1 MKEKYELAY
10 EDYLTGMKQKEI
22 AKKYDTTINT
32 VKSWSRRYEWS
43 KKKKKG
49 AHQNKSVHTK
59 KECKKIAEEIV
70 ESSELDEERQ
80 LFCIYYLKYHNKVKA
95 YQKVKPNTP
104 YNSACVMASRW
115 SKEPAVIDELNRLK
129 KELYEDALLDPHDI
143 VQKYIDIAFADIND
157 YLEYGREEVPVMGA
171 FGPVI
176 AKNPKTGEDEIL
188 KQTINTV
195 RFKESAYADGTILS
209 EVKKGKDGASIK
221 LSDRMKALDWLSKH
235 MNLATEEQRVKI
247 DLIKAQTNKVIKST
261 ASNENEEDE
270 TVIIVNDLSSIEETE
285 DEKEEDS

>member
-10 EDYLTGMKQKEI
+10 EDYLAGMKQKEI

-70 ESSELDEERQ
+70 ETSELDEERQ

-95 YQKVKPNTP
+95 YQKVKPKTP

-115 SKEPAVIDELNRLK
+115 SKEPAVIEEINRLK

-157 YLEYGREEVPVMGA
+157 YLEYGREEVPVI
-171 FGPVI
+171 V
-176 AKNPKTGEDEIL
+176 KNPITGEDEIL
-188 KQTINTV
+188 KQTVNMV
-195 RFKESAYADGTILS
+195 KFKESAYVDGTILS

-235 MNLATEEQRVKI
+235 MNLATEEQRAKI
-247 DLIKAQTNKVIKST
+247 DLIKAQTRKI
-261 ASNENEEDE
+261 AID
-270 TVIIVNDLSSIEETE
+270 
-285 DEKEEDS
+285 DEKEEIEDDGFLDALNASAKEDWEDE

>member
-1 MKEKYELAY
+1 MEKHELAF
-10 EDYLTGMKQKEI
+10 EDYKNGMKQKEI
-22 AKKYDTTINT
+22 AKKYNTTINT

-70 ESSELDEERQ
+70 ETSELDEEHQ

-115 SKEPAVIDELNRLK
+115 SKQSAVIEEINRLK

-143 VQKYIDIAFADIND
+143 VQKYIDIAFADLND
-157 YLEYGREEVPVMGA
+157 YLEYGQEEVPV
-171 FGPVI
+171 I
-176 AKNPKTGEDEIL
+176 IKNPITGEDEVL
-188 KQTINTV
+188 KQTVNMV
-195 RFKESAYADGTILS
+195 KFKESAFADGTILS
-209 EVKKGKDGASIK
+209 EVKQGRNGASIK
-221 LSDRMKALDWLSKH
+221 LADRMKALDWLSKH
-235 MNLATEEQRVKI
+235 MNLATEEQRAKI
-247 DLIKAQTNKVIKST
+247 DLIKAQTRKIT
-261 ASNENEEDE
+261 ID
-270 TVIIVNDLSSIEETE
+270 
-285 DEKEEDS
+285 DEKEEIIDDGFLEALNASAKEDWEDEED

>member
-1 MKEKYELAY
+1 MEKHELAF
-10 EDYLTGMKQKEI
+10 EDYKNGMKQKKI
-22 AKKYDTTINT
+22 AKKYNTTINT

-70 ESSELDEERQ
+70 ETSELDEEHQ

-115 SKEPAVIDELNRLK
+115 SKQSAVIEEINRLK

-143 VQKYIDIAFADIND
+143 VQKYIDIAFADLND
-157 YLEYGREEVPVMGA
+157 YLEYGQEEVPV
-171 FGPVI
+171 I
-176 AKNPKTGEDEIL
+176 IKNPITGEDEVL
-188 KQTINTV
+188 KQTVNMV
-195 RFKESAYADGTILS
+195 KFKESAFADGTILS
-209 EVKKGKDGASIK
+209 EVKQGRNGASIK
-221 LSDRMKALDWLSKH
+221 LADRMKALDWLSKH
-235 MNLATEEQRVKI
+235 MNLATEEQRAKI
-247 DLIKAQTNKVIKST
+247 DLIKAQTRKITIDDEQEEIIDDGFLEALN
-261 ASNENEEDE
+261 ASAKEDWEDEED
-270 TVIIVNDLSSIEETE
+270 
-285 DEKEEDS
+285 

>member
-1 MKEKYELAY
+1 MEKHELAF
-10 EDYLTGMKQKEI
+10 EDYKNGMKQKEI
-22 AKKYDTTINT
+22 AKKYGTTINT

-49 AHQNKSVHTK
+49 APQNKSVHTK

-70 ESSELDEERQ
+70 ETSELDEEHQ

-115 SKEPAVIDELNRLK
+115 SKQPAVIEEINRLK
-129 KELYEDALLDPHDI
+129 KELYEDALLDPQDI
-143 VQKYIDIAFADIND
+143 VQKYIAFADIND

-171 FGPVI
+171 FGPLI

-195 RFKESAYADGTILS
+195 RFKESAYVDGTILS
-209 EVKKGKDGASIK
+209 EVKQGRNGASIK
-221 LSDRMKALDWLSKH
+221 LADRMKALDWLSKQ
-235 MNLATEEQRVKI
+235 MNLATEEQRAKI
-247 DLIKAQTNKVIKST
+247 DLIKAQTRKNTIDDEQEEIIDDGFLEALN
-261 ASNENEEDE
+261 ASAKEDWEDEED
-270 TVIIVNDLSSIEETE
+270 
-285 DEKEEDS
+285 

>member
-1 MKEKYELAY
+1 MEKHELAF
-10 EDYLTGMKQKEI
+10 EDYKNGMKQKEI
-22 AKKYDTTINT
+22 AKKYGTTINT

-70 ESSELDEERQ
+70 ETSELDEEHQ

-115 SKEPAVIDELNRLK
+115 SKQPAVIEEINRLK

-143 VQKYIDIAFADIND
+143 VQKYIDIAFADLND
-157 YLEYGREEVPVMGA
+157 YLEYGQEEVPV
-171 FGPVI
+171 I
-176 AKNPKTGEDEIL
+176 IKNPITGEDEVL
-188 KQTINTV
+188 KQTVNMV
-195 RFKESAYADGTILS
+195 KFKESAFADGTILS
-209 EVKKGKDGASIK
+209 EVKQGRNGASIK
-221 LSDRMKALDWLSKH
+221 LADRMKALDWLSKH
-235 MNLATEEQRVKI
+235 MNLATEEQKAKI
-247 DLIKAQTNKVIKST
+247 DLIKAQTRKITIDDEQEEIADDDFLNALN
-261 ASNENEEDE
+261 ASAKEDWEDEED
-270 TVIIVNDLSSIEETE
+270 
-285 DEKEEDS
+285 

>member
-1 MKEKYELAY
+1 LKEKYELAY
-10 EDYLTGMKQKEI
+10 EDYLAGMKQKEI
-22 AKKYDTTINT
+22 AKKYGTTINT

-70 ESSELDEERQ
+70 EISELDEERQ

-95 YQKVKPNTP
+95 YQKVKPHTP

-115 SKEPAVIDELNRLK
+115 SKQPAVIEEINRLK
-129 KELYEDALLDPHDI
+129 KELYEDALLDPQDI

-157 YLEYGREEVPVMGA
+157 YLEYGREEVPVI
-171 FGPVI
+171 V
-176 AKNPKTGEDEIL
+176 KNPITGEDEIL
-188 KQTINTV
+188 KQTVNMV
-195 RFKESAYADGTILS
+195 KFKESAYVDGTILS

-235 MNLATEEQRVKI
+235 MNLATEEQRAKI
-247 DLIKAQTNKVIKST
+247 DLIKAQTRKI
-261 ASNENEEDE
+261 AID
-270 TVIIVNDLSSIEETE
+270 
-285 DEKEEDS
+285 DEKEEIEDDGFLDALNASAKEDWEDEED

>member
-1 MKEKYELAY
+1 MEKHELAF
-10 EDYLTGMKQKEI
+10 EDYKNGMKQKEI
-22 AKKYDTTINT
+22 AKKYGTTINT

-70 ESSELDEERQ
+70 ETSELDEEHQ

-115 SKEPAVIDELNRLK
+115 SKQPAVIEEINRLK

-143 VQKYIDIAFADIND
+143 VQKYIDIAFADLND
-157 YLEYGREEVPVMGA
+157 YLEYGQEEVPV
-171 FGPVI
+171 I
-176 AKNPKTGEDEIL
+176 IKNPITGEDEVL
-188 KQTINTV
+188 KQTVNMV
-195 RFKESAYADGTILS
+195 KFKESAFADGTILS
-209 EVKKGKDGASIK
+209 EVKQGRNGASIK
-221 LSDRMKALDWLSKH
+221 LADRMKALDWLSKH
-235 MNLATEEQRVKI
+235 MNLATEEQRAKI
-247 DLIKAQTNKVIKST
+247 DLIKAQTRKITIDDEQEEIADDGFLDALN
-261 ASNENEEDE
+261 ASAKEDWEDEED
-270 TVIIVNDLSSIEETE
+270 
-285 DEKEEDS
+285 

>member
-1 MKEKYELAY
+1 M
-10 EDYLTGMKQKEI
+10 
-22 AKKYDTTINT
+22 
-32 VKSWSRRYEWS
+32 
-43 KKKKKG
+43 
-49 AHQNKSVHTK
+49 
-59 KECKKIAEEIV
+59 
-70 ESSELDEERQ
+70 
-80 LFCIYYLKYHNKVKA
+80 KYHNKVKA

-115 SKEPAVIDELNRLK
+115 SKQPAVIEEINRLK

-157 YLEYGREEVPVMGA
+157 YLEYGREEIPVMGA

-195 RFKESAYADGTILS
+195 RFKESVYVDGTILS

-235 MNLATEEQRVKI
+235 MNLATEEQRAKI
-247 DLIKAQTNKVIKST
+247 DLIKAQTRKITIDDEQEEIIDDGFLEALN
-261 ASNENEEDE
+261 ASAKEDWEDEED
-270 TVIIVNDLSSIEETE
+270 
-285 DEKEEDS
+285 

>member
-1 MKEKYELAY
+1 LKEKYELAY
-10 EDYLTGMKQKEI
+10 EDYLAGMKQKEI

-43 KKKKKG
+43 KKKKNG

-70 ESSELDEERQ
+70 EISELDEERQ

-95 YQKVKPNTP
+95 YQKVKPSTP

-115 SKEPAVIDELNRLK
+115 SKEPAVIEEINRLK

-157 YLEYGREEVPVMGA
+157 YLEYGREEVPVI
-171 FGPVI
+171 V
-176 AKNPKTGEDEIL
+176 KNPITGEDEIL
-188 KQTINTV
+188 KQTVNMV
-195 RFKESAYADGTILS
+195 KFKESAYVDGTILS

-235 MNLATEEQRVKI
+235 MNLATEEQKAKI
-247 DLIKAQTNKVIKST
+247 DLIKAQTKKIT
-261 ASNENEEDE
+261 ID
-270 TVIIVNDLSSIEETE
+270 
-285 DEKEEDS
+285 DEKEEIEDDGFLDALNASAKEDWEDE

>member
-10 EDYLTGMKQKEI
+10 EDYLAGMKQKEI

-32 VKSWSRRYEWS
+32 VKSWSRRYEWL

-70 ESSELDEERQ
+70 KSSELDEERQ

-115 SKEPAVIDELNRLK
+115 SKEPAVIEEINRLK

-157 YLEYGREEVPVMGA
+157 YLEYGREEVPVI
-171 FGPVI
+171 V
-176 AKNPKTGEDEIL
+176 KNPITGEDEIL
-188 KQTINTV
+188 KQTVNMV
-195 RFKESAYADGTILS
+195 KFKESAYVDGTILS

-235 MNLATEEQRVKI
+235 MNLATEEQRAKI
-247 DLIKAQTNKVIKST
+247 DLIKAQTRKITIDDEQEEIADDGFLDALN
-261 ASNENEEDE
+261 ASAKEDWEDEED
-270 TVIIVNDLSSIEETE
+270 
-285 DEKEEDS
+285 

>member
-10 EDYLTGMKQKEI
+10 EDYLAGMKQKEI

-43 KKKKKG
+43 KRKKKG

-70 ESSELDEERQ
+70 ETSELDEERQ

-115 SKEPAVIDELNRLK
+115 SKEPAVIEEINRLK

-157 YLEYGREEVPVMGA
+157 YLEYGREEVPVI
-171 FGPVI
+171 V
-176 AKNPKTGEDEIL
+176 KNPITGEDEIL
-188 KQTINTV
+188 KQTVNMV
-195 RFKESAYADGTILS
+195 KFKESAYVDGTILS

-235 MNLATEEQRVKI
+235 MNLATEEQKAKI
-247 DLIKAQTNKVIKST
+247 DLIKAQTKKIT
-261 ASNENEEDE
+261 ID
-270 TVIIVNDLSSIEETE
+270 
-285 DEKEEDS
+285 DEKEEIEDDGFLDALNASAKEDWEDE

>member
-1 MKEKYELAY
+1 MEKHELAF
-10 EDYLTGMKQKEI
+10 EDYKNGMKQKEI
-22 AKKYDTTINT
+22 AKKYNTTINT

-70 ESSELDEERQ
+70 ETSELDEEHQ

-115 SKEPAVIDELNRLK
+115 SKQSAVIEEINRLK

-143 VQKYIDIAFADIND
+143 VQKYIDIAFADLND
-157 YLEYGREEVPVMGA
+157 YLEYGQEEVPV
-171 FGPVI
+171 I
-176 AKNPKTGEDEIL
+176 IKNPITGEDEVL
-188 KQTINTV
+188 KQTVNMV
-195 RFKESAYADGTILS
+195 KFKESAFADGTILS
-209 EVKKGKDGASIK
+209 EVKQGRNGVSIK
-221 LSDRMKALDWLSKH
+221 LADRMKALDWLSKH
-235 MNLATEEQRVKI
+235 MNLATEEQRAKI
-247 DLIKAQTNKVIKST
+247 DLIKAQTRKITIDDEQEEIIDDGFLEALN
-261 ASNENEEDE
+261 ASAKEDWEDEED
-270 TVIIVNDLSSIEETE
+270 
-285 DEKEEDS
+285 

>member
-10 EDYLTGMKQKEI
+10 EDYLAGMKQKEI

-70 ESSELDEERQ
+70 ETSELDEERQ

-95 YQKVKPNTP
+95 YQKVKPSAP

-115 SKEPAVIDELNRLK
+115 SKEPAVIEEINRLK

-157 YLEYGREEVPVMGA
+157 YLEYGREEVPVI
-171 FGPVI
+171 V
-176 AKNPKTGEDEIL
+176 KNPITGEDEVL
-188 KQTINTV
+188 KQTVNMV
-195 RFKESAYADGTILS
+195 KFKESKYVDGTILS
-209 EVKKGKDGASIK
+209 EVKKGKAGASIK

-235 MNLATEEQRVKI
+235 MNLATEEQRAKI
-247 DLIKAQTNKVIKST
+247 DLIKAQTKKIT
-261 ASNENEEDE
+261 ID
-270 TVIIVNDLSSIEETE
+270 
-285 DEKEEDS
+285 DEKEEIEDDGFLDALNASAKEDWEDE

>member
-10 EDYLTGMKQKEI
+10 EDYLAGMKQKEI

-43 KKKKKG
+43 KKKKNG

-70 ESSELDEERQ
+70 ETSELDEERQ

-95 YQKVKPNTP
+95 YQKVKPKTP

-115 SKEPAVIDELNRLK
+115 SKEPAVIEEINRLK

-157 YLEYGREEVPVMGA
+157 YLEYGREEVPVI
-171 FGPVI
+171 V
-176 AKNPKTGEDEIL
+176 KNPITGEDEIL
-188 KQTINTV
+188 KQTVNMV
-195 RFKESAYADGTILS
+195 KFKESAYVDGTILS

-235 MNLATEEQRVKI
+235 MNLATEEQRAKI
-247 DLIKAQTNKVIKST
+247 DLIKAQTRKI
-261 ASNENEEDE
+261 AID
-270 TVIIVNDLSSIEETE
+270 
-285 DEKEEDS
+285 DEKEEIEDDGFLDALNASAKEDWEDEEE

>member
-1 MKEKYELAY
+1 MEKHELAF
-10 EDYLTGMKQKEI
+10 EDYKNGMKQKEI
-22 AKKYDTTINT
+22 AKKYNTTINT

-70 ESSELDEERQ
+70 ETSELDEEHQ

-115 SKEPAVIDELNRLK
+115 SKQSAVIEEINRLK

-143 VQKYIDIAFADIND
+143 VQKYIDIAFADLND
-157 YLEYGREEVPVMGA
+157 YLEYGQEEVPV
-171 FGPVI
+171 I
-176 AKNPKTGEDEIL
+176 IKNPITGEDEVL
-188 KQTINTV
+188 KQTVNMV
-195 RFKESAYADGTILS
+195 KFKESAFADGTILS
-209 EVKKGKDGASIK
+209 EVKQGRNGASIK
-221 LSDRMKALDWLSKH
+221 LADRMKALDWLSKH
-235 MNLATEEQRVKI
+235 MNLATEEQRAKI
-247 DLIKAQTNKVIKST
+247 DLIKAQTRKI
-261 ASNENEEDE
+261 AID
-270 TVIIVNDLSSIEETE
+270 
-285 DEKEEDS
+285 DEKEEIEDDGFLEALNASAKEDWEDEED

>member
-10 EDYLTGMKQKEI
+10 EDYLAGMKQKEI

-70 ESSELDEERQ
+70 EISELDEERQ

-95 YQKVKPNTP
+95 YQKVKPSTP

-115 SKEPAVIDELNRLK
+115 SKEPAVIEEINRLK

-157 YLEYGREEVPVMGA
+157 YLEYGQEEVPVI
-171 FGPVI
+171 VT
-176 AKNPKTGEDEIL
+176 NPITGEDEVL
-188 KQTINTV
+188 KQTVNMV
-195 RFKESAYADGTILS
+195 KFKDSAYVDGTILS

-235 MNLATEEQRVKI
+235 MNLATEEQRAKI
-247 DLIKAQTNKVIKST
+247 DLIKAQTRKI
-261 ASNENEEDE
+261 AID
-270 TVIIVNDLSSIEETE
+270 
-285 DEKEEDS
+285 DEKEEIEDDGFLDALNASAKEDWEDEEE

>member
-1 MKEKYELAY
+1 MEKHELAF
-10 EDYLTGMKQKEI
+10 EDYKNGMKQKEI
-22 AKKYDTTINT
+22 AKKYNTTINT

-95 YQKVKPNTP
+95 YQKVKPSTP

-115 SKEPAVIDELNRLK
+115 SKEPAVIEEINRLK

-157 YLEYGREEVPVMGA
+157 YLEYGREEVPVI
-171 FGPVI
+171 V
-176 AKNPKTGEDEIL
+176 KNPITGEDEIL
-188 KQTINTV
+188 KQTVNMV
-195 RFKESAYADGTILS
+195 KFKESAYVDGTILS

-235 MNLATEEQRVKI
+235 MNLATEEQRAKI
-247 DLIKAQTNKVIKST
+247 DLIKAQTRKI
-261 ASNENEEDE
+261 AID
-270 TVIIVNDLSSIEETE
+270 
-285 DEKEEDS
+285 DEKEEIEDDGFLDALNASAKEDWEDEED

>member
-1 MKEKYELAY
+1 MEKHELAF
-10 EDYLTGMKQKEI
+10 EDYKNGMKQKEI
-22 AKKYDTTINT
+22 AKKYNTTINT

-70 ESSELDEERQ
+70 ETSELDEEHQ

-115 SKEPAVIDELNRLK
+115 SKQSAVIEEINRLK

-143 VQKYIDIAFADIND
+143 VQKYIDIAFADLND
-157 YLEYGREEVPVMGA
+157 YLEYGQEEVPV
-171 FGPVI
+171 I
-176 AKNPKTGEDEIL
+176 IKNPITGEDEVL
-188 KQTINTV
+188 KQTVNMV
-195 RFKESAYADGTILS
+195 KFKESAFADGTILS
-209 EVKKGKDGASIK
+209 EVKQGRNGASIK
-221 LSDRMKALDWLSKH
+221 LADRMKALDWLSKH
-235 MNLATEEQRVKI
+235 MNLAAEEQRAKI
-247 DLIKAQTNKVIKST
+247 DLIKAQTRKITIDDEQEEIIDDGFLEALN
-261 ASNENEEDE
+261 ASAKEDWEDEED
-270 TVIIVNDLSSIEETE
+270 
-285 DEKEEDS
+285 

>member
-10 EDYLTGMKQKEI
+10 EDYLAGMKQKEI

-70 ESSELDEERQ
+70 ETSELDEERQ

-95 YQKVKPNTP
+95 YQKVKPSTP

-115 SKEPAVIDELNRLK
+115 SKEPAVIEEINRLK

-157 YLEYGREEVPVMGA
+157 YLEYGREEVPVI
-171 FGPVI
+171 V
-176 AKNPKTGEDEIL
+176 KNPITGEDEIL
-188 KQTINTV
+188 KQTVNMV
-195 RFKESAYADGTILS
+195 KFKESAYVDGTILS

-235 MNLATEEQRVKI
+235 MNLATEEQRAKI
-247 DLIKAQTNKVIKST
+247 DLIKAQTRKIAIDDEQEEIEDDGFLDALN
-261 ASNENEEDE
+261 ASAKEDWEDE
-270 TVIIVNDLSSIEETE
+270 EE
-285 DEKEEDS
+285 

>member
-1 MKEKYELAY
+1 MEKHELGF
-10 EDYLTGMKQKEI
+10 EDYKNGMKQKEI
-22 AKKYDTTINT
+22 AKKYNTTINT

-70 ESSELDEERQ
+70 ETSELDEEHQ

-115 SKEPAVIDELNRLK
+115 SKQSAVIEEINRLK

-143 VQKYIDIAFADIND
+143 VQKYIDIAFADLND
-157 YLEYGREEVPVMGA
+157 YLEYGQEEVPV
-171 FGPVI
+171 I
-176 AKNPKTGEDEIL
+176 IKNPITGEDEVL
-188 KQTINTV
+188 KQTVNMV
-195 RFKESAYADGTILS
+195 KFKESAFADGTILS
-209 EVKKGKDGASIK
+209 EVKQGRNGASIK
-221 LSDRMKALDWLSKH
+221 LADRMKALDWLSKH
-235 MNLATEEQRVKI
+235 MNLATEEQRAKI
-247 DLIKAQTNKVIKST
+247 DLIKAQTRKITIDDEQEEIIDDGFLEALN
-261 ASNENEEDE
+261 ASAKEDWEDEED
-270 TVIIVNDLSSIEETE
+270 
-285 DEKEEDS
+285 